1 MEKLKK
7 LTSLIIMLAATLV
20 AFNCDTLR
28 AESSV
33 DVNSISATSLVF
45 NGPMVAN
52 FDNGGGLNLWGGTTG
67 IFNSVGAT
75 ASISY
80 SSSVAYGGS
89 GYSLAITYGV
99 PLAGVYSG
107 AYTNLSSIGIADISA
122 YKYLSFY
129 VRGAS
134 VEKTFK
140 LELQDSNGV
149 NASLYVSDYLDGG
162 ITTAWQQVRIPL
174 DAFVNLDSLANV
186 SKIVFVFE
194 HDYYERNGMPFSG
207 TVYLDNISFGT
218 DALSV
223 VRIEHFGDKWD
234 MNALGG
240 NLGDMYGGAVAYHSH
255 DFSSLIYNGY
265 SYGLLSIYNVTSGWC
280 GMYMLFGNA
289 SGKAHNFSGYGKL
302 TLWLKSMSAETTP
315 LKIKMELVDAAGIH
329 VARIPDH
336 TTTPAVAISTTWR
349 KYTINFSAFAGL
361 QPASIKQMNVV
372 YEDTQVGQNKM
383 GAVYYDDIQFEK

>member
-107 AYTNLSSIGIADISA
+107 AYTNLSSIGIADIRA

-129 VRGAS
+129 VRAAAP
-134 VEKTFK
+134 EKTFK

-162 ITTAWQQVRIPL
+162 ITTTWQEVRIPL

-194 HDYYERNGMPFSG
+194 HDYYERNAMPFSG

-218 DALSV
+218 DALSA
-223 VRIEHFGDKWD
+223 VRIEHFADKWD

-240 NLGDMYGGAVAYHSH
+240 NLGDMFGGRNAYHSH
-255 DFSSLIYNGY
+255 DFSSTVYRDHAY
-265 SYGLLSIYNVTSGWC
+265 ALLSSYNATSGWC

-289 SGKAHNFSGYGKL
+289 YGKAHDFSYYKKF
-302 TLWLKSMSAETTP
+302 TLWMRSMSDVTTP
-315 LKIKMELVDAAGIH
+315 ANVKIELVDATGIH
-329 VARIPDH
+329 VAMIPGN
-336 TTTPAVAISTTWR
+336 TTTPTEPISTTWR
-349 KYTINFSAFAGL
+349 KYTIYFTAFAGL
-361 QPASIKQMNVV
+361 SPASIKQMNIV
-372 YEDTQVGQNKM
+372 YEDSKVGVNTV
-383 GAVYYDDIQFEK
+383 GAVYYDVIQFEE